1 MAYYGVIMLDSLH
14 HYKLPTLDG
23 NWAQDTRSP
32 LPVFVDTGVTLID
45 KSNADAFLKALTPAD
60 GN

>member
-45 KSNADAFLKALTPAD
+45 KNNADAFLKALTPAD